1 MPDSV
6 GAGGFPRNI
15 NIGHEHL
22 DLSSGFTYQYQGG
35 VPTDVLNWKIIN
47 GVSATDPSTSGWGIK
62 QLGAMWFN
70 STIRQWR
77 GWNGIQITSMLSEY
91 ERDTLYRSGIFL
103 EDDFVSGTA
112 TNGQIGALGWGSSN
126 GTVATLP
133 STSSNIGIV
142 QKSTGA
148 VANTVSS
155 IQLLL
160 LNNAVISA
168 SFNHTITFIVR
179 PTTVDTDIE
188 MRIGMFSAVT
198 SNPPLNGIYFEKLS
212 GDTTWFGATIRN
224 GVSSRINTGIPITT
238 NFATF
243 SYNYNPT
250 RDSVIF
256 SYNNEAVGEHF
267 TDIPSLPLDPSI
279 HVINLVGAEKIF
291 QLDYFQLKVAS
302 GLNRL

>member
-47 GVSATDPSTSGWGIK
+47 GVSATDPSPLGWGTK

-103 EDDFVSGTA
+103 EDDFISGNA
-112 TNGQIGALGWGSSN
+112 TNGQIGALGWGTSN
-126 GTVATLP
+126 GTTITSP
-133 STSSNIGIV
+133 SIPSNIGII

-148 VANTVSS
+148 VANTVAS
-155 IQLLL
+155 IQLLH
-160 LNNAVISA
+160 LNNAAIDA
-168 SFNHTITFIVR
+168 SLNHTITFIVR
-179 PTTVDTDIE
+179 PTTVDADIE
-188 MRIGMFSAVT
+188 MRIGMSSPVV
-198 SNPPLNGIYFEKLS
+198 SNPPLDGIYFEKLS
-212 GDTTWFGATIRN
+212 GDTTWFGAIIRA

-238 NFATF
+238 DFATF

-250 RDSVIF
+250 RNSVIF
-256 SYNNEAVGEHF
+256 SYNNEAVGENF
-267 TDIPSLPLDPSI
+267 AALPLLLIDPFV